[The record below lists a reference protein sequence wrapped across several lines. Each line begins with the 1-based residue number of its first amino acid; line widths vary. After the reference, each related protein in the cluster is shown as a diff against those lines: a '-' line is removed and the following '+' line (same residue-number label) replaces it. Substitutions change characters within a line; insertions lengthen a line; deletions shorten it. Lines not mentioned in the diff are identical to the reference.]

1 MRGKSGCD
9 NKYTTPLCVLCRTVF
24 ILSEALDE
32 QLKTLWF
39 SPFQT
44 DDIETD
50 LDMVCVHTKI
60 MIKIFCAKL
69 SYFLLSVVL

>member
-1 MRGKSGCD
+1 M
-9 NKYTTPLCVLCRTVF
+9 F

-44 DDIETD
+44 DDMEAD
-50 LDMVCVHTKI
+50 LDMVSALSELRDLYTAKDE
-60 MIKIFCAKL
+60 IKISDCQ
-69 SYFLLSVVL
+69 VVFALNRSGCMCR

>member
-1 MRGKSGCD
+1 MHAVC
-9 NKYTTPLCVLCRTVF
+9 LCFCRTVF

-44 DDIETD
+44 DDMETD
-50 LDMVCVHTKI
+50 LDMVRAYTLQVKSLDTPYA
-60 MIKIFCAKL
+60 FN
-69 SYFLLSVVL
+69 FLH